1 MPSATFCSS
10 RRRRSRRLNAH
21 SGRNPNSG
29 PAARRSTDLDYSDI
43 FLETLSF
50 ENVNNHFTGKN
61 HSALTANPIT
71 LLLTGVV
78 AGGAIIW
85 KTWSDTQAD
94 LERGYEDTRGKGSNR
109 PGHRG
114 QRALGRE
121 RNDGRYQ
128 VEREPVRA
136 HQSSV
141 ESRNADELDE

>member
-1 MPSATFCSS
+1 
-10 RRRRSRRLNAH
+10 
-21 SGRNPNSG
+21 
-29 PAARRSTDLDYSDI
+29 
-43 FLETLSF
+43 LETLSF
-50 ENVNNHFTGKN
+50 ENVNNHLTGKN
-61 HSALTANPIT
+61 QSALTANPIT
-71 LLLTGVV
+71 LVLTGVV

-94 LERGYEDTRGKGSNR
+94 LERAMRTRFVKGSNG

-136 HQSSV
+136 HRSSV